1 MTADAIASN
10 YFALSNARDLES
22 VFALFAAD
30 ATYSSD
36 NTGLYF
42 GIQDIRAMMTAFF
55 EAFPSLRWEIHSLT
69 ALSDHI
75 VEIEFTLKA
84 KNNANEELVRQGT
97 ERLVISGG
105 KIRHV
110 EVRNH

>member
-1 MTADAIASN
+1 MTADAIAST
-10 YFALSNARDLES
+10 YLACSNTRDLES

-42 GIQDIRAMMTAFF
+42 GVHDISEMMTAFF
-55 EAFPSLRWEIHSLT
+55 EAFPYLHWEVHSLT

-84 KNNANEELVRQGT
+84 RNSVNEELVRSGT
-97 ERLVISGG
+97 ERIVVSCG

-110 EVRNH
+110 EVRNQ